1 MFKNKNSVIFGCFSP
16 PVMIATFL
24 FEIGSV
30 MYVLLRYRLSYEL
43 RIITALL
50 RNLSIFQLA
59 EYFVCDKSTVAELYS
74 RIGFLAITVLPVLG
88 LHLMVKISKFHI
100 KMKVI
105 VLYLLALSIGIY
117 FLLAPNSFKAYECT
131 GNYVIFQI
139 GHMQAWLYSI
149 YYFGVI
155 AVTVGIGLLQLRKAN
170 ILIKRNILWLIAGY
184 AVFIIPVAI
193 LTITHPDSRQAIPS
207 ILCGFAVLFAVVLV
221 TKVCRGVLKKR

>member
-1 MFKNKNSVIFGCFSP
+1 
-16 PVMIATFL
+16 
-24 FEIGSV
+24 
-30 MYVLLRYRLSYEL
+30 
-43 RIITALL
+43 
-50 RNLSIFQLA
+50 
-59 EYFVCDKSTVAELYS
+59 
-74 RIGFLAITVLPVLG
+74 
-88 LHLMVKISKFHI
+88 
-100 KMKVI
+100 
-105 VLYLLALSIGIY
+105 
-117 FLLAPNSFKAYECT
+117 
-131 GNYVIFQI
+131 
-139 GHMQAWLYSI
+139 MQAWLYSI